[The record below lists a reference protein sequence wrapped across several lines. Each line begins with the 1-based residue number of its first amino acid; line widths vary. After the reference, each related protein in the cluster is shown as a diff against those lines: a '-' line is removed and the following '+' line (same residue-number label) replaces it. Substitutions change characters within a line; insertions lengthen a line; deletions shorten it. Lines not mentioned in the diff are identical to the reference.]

1 MDGILCPSGQT
12 WIQAMTLRKLG
23 CLPARVQ
30 ARQPLLSGMRNF
42 MARKAPPRL
51 GRERIDPAPRML
63 GNDVLGDCTAAGIG
77 NHIRATAA
85 LAGYQVAVDTDDAVR
100 FYARSTGYVPGNPQT
115 DQGGVEVDVLVT
127 ALRAGYVL
135 ADQTLF
141 PLWGSVDAGD
151 LNGIRNITA
160 GLSAAYLGV
169 RLAQADMWEDAA
181 GSLAP
186 VWDTVTPA
194 SHGDPTPGSA
204 GGHCLLLWDYDGT
217 ADTDLV
223 TLLTWGALQKA
234 TWRWLRSRLM
244 EAHGLAW
251 RQLLP
256 NGMLAPTGQ
265 DWDALVAS
273 NEAYLAGVSST
284 TAR

>member
-1 MDGILCPSGQT
+1 
-12 WIQAMTLRKLG
+12 MTLRKLG
-23 CLPARVQ
+23 CHPARMH
-30 ARQPLLSGMRNF
+30 ARQPLLSGMQAF
-42 MARKAPPRL
+42 MARTAPQRL
-51 GRERIDPAPRML
+51 RRERIDPAPLML

-85 LAGYQVAVDTDDAVR
+85 LAGYQVAVYTDDAVR
-100 FYARSTGYVPGNPQT
+100 FYARSTGYVPDNPLT
-115 DQGGVEVDVLVT
+115 DQGGAEVDVLST
-127 ALRAGYVL
+127 ALRAGYAL

-141 PLWGSVDAGD
+141 PLWGSVDTGD

-169 RLAQADMWEDAA
+169 RLARADMWEDAT

-217 ADTDLV
+217 GDTDPI
-223 TLLTWGALQKA
+223 TLLTWGSLQRA

-256 NGMLAPTGQ
+256 GGILAPTGQ
-265 DWDALVAS
+265 DWDALVAA
-273 NEAYLAGVSST
+273 NAAYLTGMP
-284 TAR
+284 